1 MEKQAYETTNNVYGG
16 NIENTAEVYIEPRHK
31 PWSSKWLGVP
41 KFTVHFDN
49 SRIAIGDSE
58 VVARKWVDEEI
69 ERTATDSSR
78 YVIYEYIGGNP
89 TQKASYRKLK

>member
-1 MEKQAYETTNNVYGG
+1 MEKQAYKTTNNVYGG

-58 VVARKWVDEEI
+58 VVARNWVDEQKE
-69 ERTATDSSR
+69 EKSR
-78 YVIYEYIGGNP
+78 FDIYEYIGGNP
-89 TQKASYRKLK
+89 TQKASYCKLK